1 MHHWGNQKPQVEVHF
16 SLTITSTFYDVMNF
30 STCMATSSCFFPS
43 ISEYMKPV
51 LKYVWNSYI
60 IIISI
65 SSTCWSVEKFSANC
79 SDQKK
84 TKERRTSHRLVQN
97 NLKTGMRTN
106 SQSSSE
112 TAMPCKCS
120 SSVIYLCESVL
131 VSPRFT
137 QRQNERIQSSLVQ
150 TRWGE
155 SEKTCRS
162 LQYAPHSKATQTLT
176 TFLVRGWAPTTK
188 L

>member
-1 MHHWGNQKPQVEVHF
+1 MSWFFLLVWPQVVVF
-16 SLTITSTFYDVMNF
+16 SPVYQNT
-30 STCMATSSCFFPS
+30 
-43 ISEYMKPV
+43 MKRV
-51 LKYVWNSYI
+51 LKYVWNSYT

-65 SSTCWSVEKFSANC
+65 SSTCWSAEKFSANC

-97 NLKTGMRTN
+97 TLKTGMRTN

-112 TAMPCKCS
+112 TTMPRRCS
-120 SSVIYLCESVL
+120 FSVIYLCDSVL

-137 QRQNERIQSSLVQ
+137 QRQNERIQSSLIQ

-162 LQYAPHSKATQTLT
+162 LQHAPHSKATQTMT
-176 TFLVRGWAPTTK
+176 TFLVRGWAPMAK